1 MKISKEIKIGSF
13 IVIVLVASFFLINYL
28 RGEDIFNREIELV
41 AKYDNLHGLVPSAPV
56 YIKGFKAGDV
66 SEISYISEE
75 GVFKV
80 VCSVYNDFKIP
91 EDSKMVIYSMDVMGS
106 KAVRIDLGLSDVEAE
121 DEALLE
127 GVFEQD
133 LMGSLGDSIGPLL
146 EKVSGTLDSLSVTVA
161 GVNKVLS
168 DNNIA
173 SITRTL
179 ANLDRTM
186 SDVRAIAADFQGKSA
201 ELNDFISNLT
211 SFSDKLGGIAEKVD
225 TTVAGV
231 SVIVDSLAE
240 SDLDGL
246 VTSFKSLVDNVND
259 PDGSLGK
266 LMRDDSVYNSVDS
279 LLVDVNELVNKIKE
293 NPKKY
298 LKISVF

>member
-1 MKISKEIKIGSF
+1 MKISKELKIGSF
-13 IVIVLVASFFLINYL
+13 IVVVLVASFFLVNYL

-41 AKYDNLHGLVPSAPV
+41 AKFDDLHGLVPSAPV

-66 SEISYISEE
+66 SEITYLTEE
-75 GVFKV
+75 GVFEV

-91 EDSKMVIYSMDVMGS
+91 GDSRIVIYSMDIMGS
-106 KAVRIDLGLSDVEAE
+106 KAVRVDMGLSDVEAE
-121 DEALLE
+121 DNALLE
-127 GVFEQD
+127 GVYELD
-133 LMGSLGDSIGPLL
+133 LMSSLGDSIGPLL
-146 EKVSGTLDSLSVTVA
+146 EKVSGTLDSLSVTVS
-161 GVNKVLS
+161 GVNKILS
-168 DNNIA
+168 DKNVS

-179 ANLDRTM
+179 ANLDKTM
-186 SDVRAIAADFQGKSA
+186 ADVRAIAANFQGKSA
-201 ELNDFISNLT
+201 ELNEFVANLT
-211 SFSDKLGGIAEKVD
+211 SFSEKLGGIAEKVD

-231 SVIVDSLAE
+231 STIVDSLAE

-246 VTSFKSLVDNVND
+246 VGSFKSLIDNVND

>member
-1 MKISKEIKIGSF
+1 MKISKELKIGSF
-13 IVIVLVASFFLINYL
+13 IIVVLTASFFLINYL

-41 AKYDNLHGLVPSAPV
+41 AKFDDLHGLVPSAPV

-66 SEISYISEE
+66 SDITYLTDE
-75 GVFKV
+75 GLFQV

-91 EDSKMVIYSMDVMGS
+91 GDSRMVIYSSDIMGS
-106 KAVRIDLGLSDVEAE
+106 KAVRIDMGLSDVEAE
-121 DEALLE
+121 NEALIE
-127 GVFEQD
+127 GVYEPD
-133 LMGSLGDSIGPLL
+133 LMSSLGGSITPLL
-146 EKVSGTLDSLSVTVA
+146 EKVSGAIDSLSVTVA
-161 GVNKVLS
+161 GVNKILS
-168 DNNIA
+168 DNNIS

-179 ANLDRTM
+179 SNLDKTM
-186 SDVRAIAADFQGKSA
+186 RDVRAIAANFQGKSA
-201 ELNDFISNLT
+201 ELNDFITNLT

-246 VTSFKSLVDNVND
+246 VKSFKSLVDNVND

>member
-91 EDSKMVIYSMDVMGS
+91 VDSKMVIYSMDIMGS

-225 TTVAGV
+225 TTVSGV

>member
-1 MKISKEIKIGSF
+1 MKISKEFKIGSF

-41 AKYDNLHGLVPSAPV
+41 AKYDDLHGLVPSAPV

-75 GVFKV
+75 GQFKV
-80 VCSVYNDFKIP
+80 VCSVYNDFNIP
-91 EDSKMVIYSMDVMGS
+91 GDSKMVIYSMDVMGS
-106 KAVRIDLGLSDVEAE
+106 KAVRIDLGLSDVLAE
-121 DEALLE
+121 DGALVEAM
-127 GVFEQD
+127 FEQD
-133 LMGSLGDSIGPLL
+133 LLGSLGDSIGPLL

-168 DNNIA
+168 DKNA
-173 SITRTL
+173 TSITRIL

-186 SDVRAIAADFQGKSA
+186 ADVRAIAANFQGKSA

-211 SFSDKLGGIAEKVD
+211 SFTDKLDGIAEKVD
-225 TTVAGV
+225 TTVTGV
-231 SVIVDSLAE
+231 SSIVDSLAD

-246 VTSFKSLVDNVND
+246 VASFKSLVDNVND

-279 LLVDVNELVNKIKE
+279 LLVDIDQLVNKIKE